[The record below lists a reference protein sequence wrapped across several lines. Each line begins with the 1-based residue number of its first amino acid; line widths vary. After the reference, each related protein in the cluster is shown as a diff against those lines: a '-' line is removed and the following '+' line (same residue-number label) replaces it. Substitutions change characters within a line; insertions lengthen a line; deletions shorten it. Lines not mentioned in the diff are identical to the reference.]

1 MSLRIGVDLGGTKI
15 EAVALGPRGEELHRR
30 RVATPSGDYDA
41 IVRAVADLVAEAER
55 ATGRTGTVGVGVPG
69 IPSPTTGLMKN
80 ANSTCLN
87 GRPLVEDLA
96 AAIGRPVRVT
106 NDANCFA
113 LSEASDGAA
122 AGAEIVLGVIV
133 GTGCG
138 AGIVV
143 RGHVLTG
150 RHAIAG
156 EWGHVPLPWAAPDE
170 LPGPACYCGKR
181 GCLETWLSGPGVAQD
196 HERRTGERLTTGEIA
211 ARRDAAC
218 VETIT
223 RLCDR
228 MARGLA
234 AVIDVLDPHVIVL
247 GGGVSNVAAL
257 YEEVPR
263 RWGRWVFSDR
273 VTTRL
278 VPPMHGDSSG
288 VRGAAWLWSLTEA
301 EARPPRPDR
310 P

>member
-1 MSLRIGVDLGGTKI
+1 MRIGIDLGGTKI
-15 EAVALGPRGEELHRR
+15 EGVVLASDGAIARRERVETPRESYEAVL
-30 RVATPSGDYDA
+30 DA
-41 IVRAVADLVAEAER
+41 VSRLVAELEAGL
-55 ATGRTGTVGVGVPG
+55 GRRCTVGVGTPG
-69 IPSPTTGLMKN
+69 SLSPDTGLLRGSNTVM
-80 ANSTCLN
+80 LN
-87 GRPLVEDLA
+87 GRPLDRDLA
-96 AAIGRPVRVT
+96 HALGRPVRIA